1 MSRPW
6 FQAKKQPI
14 TDSEIA
20 IRSSVGA
27 WWGSLLTA
35 AILTVAVNNLLINMR
50 TLELTKENLENTRR
64 NALNTAEMIEQ
75 LKQINQKI

>member
-1 MSRPW
+1 
-6 FQAKKQPI
+6 
-14 TDSEIA
+14 
-20 IRSSVGA
+20 VGA

-35 AILTVAVNNLLINMR
+35 AILTVAVNNMLINMR

-64 NALNTAEMIEQ
+64 NASNTAEMIEQ

>member
-1 MSRPW
+1 
-6 FQAKKQPI
+6 
-14 TDSEIA
+14 
-20 IRSSVGA
+20 VGA

-50 TLELTKENLENTRR
+50 TLELTKENLENTKRS
-64 NALNTAEMIEQ
+64 ASNTAEMIEQ

>member
-1 MSRPW
+1 
-6 FQAKKQPI
+6 
-14 TDSEIA
+14 
-20 IRSSVGA
+20 VGA

-64 NALNTAEMIEQ
+64 NAANTAEMIEQ

>member
-1 MSRPW
+1 
-6 FQAKKQPI
+6 
-14 TDSEIA
+14 
-20 IRSSVGA
+20 
-27 WWGSLLTA
+27 LTA

>member
-1 MSRPW
+1 MSRQW
-6 FQAKKQPI
+6 FQTRKQPI

-20 IRSSVGA
+20 IRSSIGA

-35 AILTVAVNNLLINMR
+35 AILTVAVNNMLINMR